1 MLLPDCTRLDFLPR
15 STKLCA
21 LKPTRLSSAGSRD
34 TSTEIAYLQQSNLPH
49 TIPSSSCM
57 WFVPV
62 STCFEIAQSQ
72 IAPSSE
78 GASLVAGF
86 TATVSETGCFMS
98 GSYNGFNYS
107 EHMFLSI
114 INLMHAMS
122 GSNRHASSVATM
134 APQIFEHER
143 RSTSVKP
150 LTLHRCCI
158 CSWHDTLL
166 LASLPA
172 CCRSRLPPSNHLIR
186 RGSPVQVCASVR
198 SSFSN
203 PCGPLKTR
211 T

>member
-122 GSNRHASSVATM
+122 GSNSRARSVATM
-134 APQIFEHER
+134 APQTFEHER

-158 CSWHDTLL
+158 CS
-166 LASLPA
+166 
-172 CCRSRLPPSNHLIR
+172 
-186 RGSPVQVCASVR
+186 
-198 SSFSN
+198 
-203 PCGPLKTR
+203 
-211 T
+211 